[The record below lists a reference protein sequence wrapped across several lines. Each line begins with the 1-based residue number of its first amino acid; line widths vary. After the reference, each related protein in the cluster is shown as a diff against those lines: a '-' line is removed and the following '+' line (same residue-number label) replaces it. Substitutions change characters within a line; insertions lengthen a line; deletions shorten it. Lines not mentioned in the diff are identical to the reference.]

1 MVQGYG
7 HLGLVMNKRIEKLNI
22 SKLPL
27 YQAGVFPI
35 INSEYIPFIISLV
48 DSAQSTI
55 DILMFSAK
63 YYRGKRNHVVNA
75 YWHALQRAAAR
86 GVVIRLLLNANFY
99 LGGNLRD
106 NQFIVQSFRKDNF
119 QTAFSGKST
128 RLHSKM
134 FIVDDEYVLVGSHN
148 TSQRAFNANFETSIA
163 VKSGPLAK
171 VFKIHFERL
180 WKSRVETIQGNAA
193 HADQ

>member
-1 MVQGYG
+1 MT
-7 HLGLVMNKRIEKLNI
+7 NRIEKLNI

-35 INSEYIPFIISLV
+35 VNSEYIPFIISLI
-48 DSAQSTI
+48 DSAIFTI

-86 GVVIRLLLNANFY
+86 GVKIRLLLNANFY

-106 NQFIVQSFRKDNF
+106 NQFIVQSFRNDNF
-119 QTAFSGKST
+119 NTAFSGKST

-148 TSQRAFNANFETSIA
+148 TSQRAFNANFETSVA
-163 VKSGPLAK
+163 VKSEPLAEI
-171 VFKIHFERL
+171 FKSHFDRL
-180 WKSRVETIQGNAA
+180 WKSRMETIQGNGA
-193 HADQ
+193 HAGQ

>member
-1 MVQGYG
+1 
-7 HLGLVMNKRIEKLNI
+7 
-22 SKLPL
+22 
-27 YQAGVFPI
+27 
-35 INSEYIPFIISLV
+35 
-48 DSAQSTI
+48 
-55 DILMFSAK
+55 
-63 YYRGKRNHVVNA
+63 
-75 YWHALQRAAAR
+75 
-86 GVVIRLLLNANFY
+86 
-99 LGGNLRD
+99 
-106 NQFIVQSFRKDNF
+106 
-119 QTAFSGKST
+119 
-128 RLHSKM
+128 M